1 MDAIV
6 TNRRPNGVRPTQVR
20 RRSNIEM
27 HASWKWKNLSANAL
41 SQSFPVYLKWLCWDF
56 NLHALCEKWLGVP
69 SNPALISLEMGII
82 NSMTKGKAGK
92 LPWSTLNANAHSE
105 WGEMD
110 ALAKS
115 RICCPHSGAGAYTK
129 TEDNGELQLHIQKR
143 LQSRRGFSSSE
154 TGLVC
159 FRMNSHEVDS
169 QFEKADNSIGLD
181 RSRGTRPTLHS
192 TCLRWQMLQQTGSC
206 LRGRFTWIF

>member
-1 MDAIV
+1 MNAMV
-6 TNRRPNGVRPTQVR
+6 TSRRPNGGRPTQVR
-20 RRSNIEM
+20 RMSN
-27 HASWKWKNLSANAL
+27 
-41 SQSFPVYLKWLCWDF
+41 V
-56 NLHALCEKWLGVP
+56 
-69 SNPALISLEMGII
+69 
-82 NSMTKGKAGK
+82 GKP
-92 LPWSTLNANAHSE
+92 LWSTLNANAHLE
-105 WGEMD
+105 CGEMD